1 MNKIYLYSITALVIL
16 GIAIATINYVKMLP
30 SSTDNPLPPASSY
43 EIPNPRVTIL
53 GYNETSSSSLSPTIY
68 HIQIRMYDFYMPFA
82 ITIDIKYSPSDQYP
96 ERYESRIT
104 SDKQTEIEVYTRYAK
119 GKVYSIEFEYVPR
132 SSSQHDR
139 LALWIN
145 PKF

>member
-1 MNKIYLYSITALVIL
+1 MNKVYLYSITALIIL
-16 GIAIATINYVKMLP
+16 GITIATVYYVKTLP
-30 SSTDNPLPPASSY
+30 STTQLPPAVPY